1 VKMDKEDEAFVL
13 FMPPDFPVDDL
24 YEAAEILLDASIFVP
39 GYVPPEVG
47 LYEPR
52 GFLYEMHALE
62 LETVVLPDRNV
73 ASRLAQVIQGKPITG
88 DHQRRVAAAMMA
100 FAQCLDIQIEP
111 SIAFHELA
119 SVQGNDVALKELAW
133 FRAADNP
140 PRPHDWLDVAIGRSE
155 RMADCIDAKDLPA
168 EIAKRDLAKPLHRWR
183 KNYILALKIAELELT
198 PMCALER
205 VLTFFEWM
213 YRDFIL
219 GGPAALLASIYFA
232 PNSPPR
238 KGLFKELRSPDRE
251 RAIRGVQNAA
261 WDLTHLS
268 DFIERVTKSEEQQ
281 KRYLFASFDAGLR
294 LVAEML
300 FEYQLHPS
308 ERGTMVIGLER
319 WWPNRDAQRIAGTL
333 FGYYDQ
339 GRSPEW
345 FEQQKGRP
353 GYIDELIAAGEGVI
367 RQPMGG
373 GVPVGR
379 HRLFDVAADES
390 D

>member
-1 VKMDKEDEAFVL
+1 MEEEGAFFL
-13 FMPPDFPVDDL
+13 YMPQDFPVEDL
-24 YEAAEILLDASIFVP
+24 YEVAEILLDANIFVP

-47 LYEPR
+47 LYEPK
-52 GFLYEMHALE
+52 GFLYEMHALD

-73 ASRLAQVIQGKPITG
+73 ASRLAQVIQGKPVTE

-100 FAQCLDIQIEP
+100 FSQCLDIQIEP

-119 SVQGNDVALKELAW
+119 SVQGNVVALKELAW

-140 PRPHDWLDVAIGRSE
+140 PRPHDWLDVALGRYE
-155 RMADCIDAKDLPA
+155 RMPECMDAKVLPA
-168 EIAKRDLAKPLHRWR
+168 EIANRDLAKPLHRWR
-183 KNYILALKIAELELT
+183 KNYILALKIAELELAS
-198 PMCALER
+198 MCALES
-205 VLTFFEWM
+205 VFTFFEWM

-268 DFIERVTKSEEQQ
+268 DFIERVTKSEERQ

-300 FEYQLHPS
+300 FEYQLHPT

-319 WWPNRDAQRIAGTL
+319 WWPAQDAQRIADTL
-333 FGYYDQ
+333 FGYYNQ
-339 GRSPEW
+339 ARSPEW

-353 GYIDELIAAGEGVI
+353 GYIDELIARGEGVI
-367 RQPMGG
+367 RQVRPPMRNG
-373 GVPVGR
+373 
-379 HRLFDVAADES
+379 H
-390 D
+390 